1 MNRKGFEFSFAWL
14 FAILVGA
21 VVIFLAIYAT
31 TSLIG
36 SGRYETDTKIAAQ
49 LESILSPVGTNLED
63 SKFVRIGFPD
73 ETRIYNRC
81 SSIGIFGS
89 QLISTSVRS
98 GIGKEWLPPGG
109 EIESKDKY
117 VFSKSVLQGEEAYV
131 FVKSFEMPYDVAD
144 IITIYSGEYC
154 FINPGDEI
162 EEEVMDLRLP
172 GINISESLEKCK
184 PESIKVCFSSFD
196 RDCDK
201 KVSQTDVDGLYYEE
215 GLVYAA
221 IFSDAEVYECQVRR
235 LMKRTSELA
244 EIYAK
249 KSEFLAGKGCSS
261 NLAGDLGRYSSL
273 LGEFE
278 NSGDLRVV
286 KSNSEEIE
294 DKNER
299 LSCELF

>member
-261 NLAGDLGRYSSL
+261 NLAADLGRYSSL

>member
-196 RDCDK
+196 RDC
-201 KVSQTDVDGLYYEE
+201 
-215 GLVYAA
+215 
-221 IFSDAEVYECQVRR
+221 
-235 LMKRTSELA
+235 
-244 EIYAK
+244 
-249 KSEFLAGKGCSS
+249 
-261 NLAGDLGRYSSL
+261 
-273 LGEFE
+273 
-278 NSGDLRVV
+278 
-286 KSNSEEIE
+286 
-294 DKNER
+294 
-299 LSCELF
+299 

>member
-1 MNRKGFEFSFAWL
+1 
-14 FAILVGA
+14 
-21 VVIFLAIYAT
+21 
-31 TSLIG
+31 
-36 SGRYETDTKIAAQ
+36 
-49 LESILSPVGTNLED
+49 
-63 SKFVRIGFPD
+63 
-73 ETRIYNRC
+73 
-81 SSIGIFGS
+81 
-89 QLISTSVRS
+89 
-98 GIGKEWLPPGG
+98 
-109 EIESKDKY
+109 
-117 VFSKSVLQGEEAYV
+117 
-131 FVKSFEMPYDVAD
+131 
-144 IITIYSGEYC
+144 
-154 FINPGDEI
+154 
-162 EEEVMDLRLP
+162 LRLP

-235 LMKRTSELA
+235 LIKRTSELA

>member
-196 RDCDK
+196 RDCD
-201 KVSQTDVDGLYYEE
+201 
-215 GLVYAA
+215 
-221 IFSDAEVYECQVRR
+221 
-235 LMKRTSELA
+235 
-244 EIYAK
+244 
-249 KSEFLAGKGCSS
+249 
-261 NLAGDLGRYSSL
+261 
-273 LGEFE
+273 
-278 NSGDLRVV
+278 
-286 KSNSEEIE
+286 
-294 DKNER
+294 
-299 LSCELF
+299 